1 MVRLAEADPQGAL
14 EDLRDA
20 ILQPSSL
27 KYLHLAVAELA
38 AGDRSAASKSLEQA
52 RKKGL
57 GKIRLVS
64 VEAERL
70 KLVEEALGQTAA
82 VTSTGRE

>member
-1 MVRLAEADPQGAL
+1 MGRGEARGQRGVGEIAAVR
-14 EDLRDA
+14 
-20 ILQPSSL
+20 
-27 KYLHLAVAELA
+27 A
-38 AGDRSAASKSLEQA
+38 AGDRSAAGKSLEQA